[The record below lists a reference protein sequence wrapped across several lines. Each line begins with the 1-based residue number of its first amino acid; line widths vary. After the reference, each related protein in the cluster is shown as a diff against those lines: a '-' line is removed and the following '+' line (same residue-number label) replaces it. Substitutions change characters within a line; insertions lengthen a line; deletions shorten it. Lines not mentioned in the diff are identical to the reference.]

1 MRPFEALRSAIF
13 LRVPAVMLLVFS
25 AWAALGPSPASAEP
39 RITRVDVYS
48 ESMGRWVANDVISPA
63 SGGPAPTFY
72 LLTGIGGGSD
82 GISWFN
88 NTGVRDFFADKH
100 VNVVMPIGGQYSMY
114 TDWDA
119 DDPVLGR
126 NKWQTYLT
134 SELPAAIDGRFA
146 TTGANAIGGVS
157 MAGGAVLDLAIQA
170 PGFYRAVGS
179 YSGCAATSGLLGQAM
194 VRSMVELR
202 GGGNA
207 TNMWGPAVDPQWQVH
222 DPMVNAERLRGTE
235 LFVSSGNGLPGGI
248 DNHDPVLVV
257 PQTIGGSV
265 VEMVTNVCAAAFQS
279 RLHSLG
285 IPATFA
291 YLSQGTHS
299 WGLFETELRESWPV
313 IGSAIGA

>member
-1 MRPFEALRSAIF
+1 MRPFEALRSAIS
-13 LRVPAVMLLVFS
+13 LRVAAVMLLVFS

-63 SGGPAPTFY
+63 SAGPAPTFY

-157 MAGGAVLDLAIQA
+157 MAGGAVLD
-170 PGFYRAVGS
+170 S
-179 YSGCAATSGLLGQAM
+179 
-194 VRSMVELR
+194 RS
-202 GGGNA
+202 
-207 TNMWGPAVDPQWQVH
+207 
-222 DPMVNAERLRGTE
+222 RLRGSTGPSARTA
-235 LFVSSGNGLPGGI
+235 VAPRRVDCSARRWCGRWWNCG
-248 DNHDPVLVV
+248 
-257 PQTIGGSV
+257 
-265 VEMVTNVCAAAFQS
+265 AAAT
-279 RLHSLG
+279 RPTCGALLW
-285 IPATFA
+285 
-291 YLSQGTHS
+291 THS
-299 WGLFETELRESWPV
+299 GGCTIRW
-313 IGSAIGA
+313 

>member
-1 MRPFEALRSAIF
+1 MRPFEALRSTIS
-13 LRVPAVMLLVFS
+13 LRV
-25 AWAALGPSPASAEP
+25 WAALLLVVSAWVVLAPQPASAEP
-39 RITRVDVYS
+39 RVTRVDVYS
-48 ESMGRWVANDVISPA
+48 ESMGRWVANDVLSPA

-88 NTGVRDFFADKH
+88 NTGVRDFFADKR

-114 TDWDA
+114 TDWNT

-134 SELPAAIDGRFA
+134 SELPAAIDSRFA
-146 TTGANAIGGVS
+146 TTGVNAIGGVS
-157 MAGGAVLDLAIQA
+157 MAGSAVLDLAIQA

-207 TNMWGPAVDPQWQVH
+207 ANMWGSVADPRWRVH
-222 DPMVNAERLRGTE
+222 DPMLNAERLRGTE
-235 LFVSSGNGLPGGI
+235 LFVSSGNGLPGSI

-265 VEMVTNVCAAAFQS
+265 VEMVTNVCATTFQS
-279 RLHSLG
+279 RLQSLG

-291 YLSQGTHS
+291 YLPQGTHS
-299 WGLFETELRESWPV
+299 WGLFETELRQSWPV
-313 IGSAIGA
+313 IGGAIGA